1 MSLIEDALEGG
12 VPRVALGLGLVVAA
26 PVVLP
31 AVAAGARPV
40 AKTLVRGYLVAAD
53 SARRVASR
61 TREEMSDIV
70 AEVRHEHEG
79 DGEGRTPRTRAKTTE
94 ASAKKA

>member
-40 AKTLVRGYLVAAD
+40 AKTLVRGYLVAAGG
-53 SARRVASR
+53 ARRVASR
-61 TREEMSDIV
+61 TREQMSDLV
-70 AEVRHEHEG
+70 AEVRHEQEG
-79 DGEGRTPRTRAKTTE
+79 DGARRPSRTRAKTTE
-94 ASAKKA
+94 ESAKKT